1 MKFTQL
7 LCFVA
12 AATTSAIATPYGKAA
27 GLDARQGSNLATV
40 VLGSVITAAGAAN
53 SSLATTQ
60 QIIQQA
66 GSSINVQVVALIE
79 ANLAA
84 IATVLDNGADAIVA
98 AIAAAGGNIA
108 LAVAAFG
115 VTQVAQLATA
125 INQLVYLLNN
135 LSVSLTVIITGLRNV
150 APAALLAIANELA
163 LIKQTISPFVDPVG
177 DVVDAVQAL
186 SATASLALSGFD
198 LLVPGVVVIVK
209 DVIDNL

>member
-1 MKFTQL
+1 MTE
-7 LCFVA
+7 
-12 AATTSAIATPYGKAA
+12 
-27 GLDARQGSNLATV
+27 
-40 VLGSVITAAGAAN
+40 
-53 SSLATTQ
+53 